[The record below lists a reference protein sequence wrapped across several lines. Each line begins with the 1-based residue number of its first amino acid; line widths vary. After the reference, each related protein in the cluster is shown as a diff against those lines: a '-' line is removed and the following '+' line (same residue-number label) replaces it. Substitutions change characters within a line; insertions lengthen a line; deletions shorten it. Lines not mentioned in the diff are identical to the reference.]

1 MECGGSQWKTWLH
14 LSQHIKTTKHTGG
27 PIKRKRLCQKH
38 SLTKWK
44 MFFHRRFGQHKQL
57 SDKPSCAQ
65 CTDLCVS
72 RRQLPGSHLRNRSP
86 HKTITCRQLRQA
98 ALGCSALRSTSSSQ
112 SPQVMGVKQT
122 RVPTASVFNG
132 RFYQALKVNKCSL
145 GGDGGGQGKV
155 YAMLAE
161 SFPSLASSQSA
172 LSVSTHGESTVVTP
186 GL

>member
-1 MECGGSQWKTWLH
+1 
-14 LSQHIKTTKHTGG
+14 
-27 PIKRKRLCQKH
+27 
-38 SLTKWK
+38 

-145 GGDGGGQGKV
+145 GGDGGGRERS
-155 YAMLAE
+155 MLCWQSPFQAWHHPSQHYLSLHME
-161 SFPSLASSQSA
+161 NLQWSHRGFKNISHVPFTPGELFKFPSNLKKKKHPLKNKASSI
-172 LSVSTHGESTVVTP
+172 TTKHCR
-186 GL
+186 

>member
-1 MECGGSQWKTWLH
+1 
-14 LSQHIKTTKHTGG
+14 
-27 PIKRKRLCQKH
+27 
-38 SLTKWK
+38 